1 MAKDT
6 NSKQDVIKV
15 ALEQFAD
22 SEEGSEEN
30 RESYHED
37 TKFARMAEQ
46 WPDAIKKQR
55 VQEAR
60 PVLTI
65 NKLPTFIRS
74 VVNESRQNKPS
85 IKISPVD
92 NMADE
97 DTAEVISGL
106 VRSIERNS
114 NAEIA
119 YDTAIDNSV
128 TGGFGF
134 FRISIDYSHDESFE
148 LEARIDRIPNALMV
162 HWDPSSV
169 EFDSSDWEYA
179 FISDMMKKS
188 EYEKKYPDASLVPFD
203 SSTRDISTQLWI
215 EDNRIRVSE
224 YFLRESGTRELI
236 EFSIYEE
243 QSGQDTIKVVREKDL
258 PMMARQFFQSGGMD
272 VENAKDDDVSR
283 AFIQAVGAQER
294 NRRTVTYNKVIRR
307 IINGSEV
314 LEEEE
319 WPGSTI
325 PICPVWGDEVYLGG
339 KRHLRS
345 MIRDAKDPQV
355 MFNFWRSA
363 TTELVALA
371 PKNPWIGPV
380 GFIPKGQEQKWASAN
395 TRSHQTLEYD
405 PAYGRP
411 ERQSFAQV
419 PTGALQEA
427 LSASDDMKSIM
438 GIFDSSIGAE
448 SNERSGRAILARER
462 QGDVANFHFIDNL
475 SRAIRGAGR
484 ILVEIIPAVYSAR
497 ESIRI
502 LGEDSAGKV
511 IKLTQQGDGDISNN
525 EQGEERLYNLTV
537 GKYDV
542 DVKTGP
548 SFSTQ
553 REETRETLIEI
564 MRQVPDAAAY
574 LGDVLLDHMDFV
586 GADKVSRR
594 LKSLLPEAVRSAEDE
609 SKDGADPE
617 VSGLRQQLQAQSQ
630 EFAQI
635 KEQAMGEI
643 KRLTDEN
650 EQIKADKTSDQA
662 KVQLDAELKSRELA
676 MKEREAQ
683 EKDPAV
689 DRAFQADQNRR
700 DRQVDLAKAII
711 SKVQPGDSE
720 IIQEAA
726 ASKAMEQAG
735 AIMDDR
741 NI

>member
-1 MAKDT
+1 
-6 NSKQDVIKV
+6 
-15 ALEQFAD
+15 
-22 SEEGSEEN
+22 
-30 RESYHED
+30 
-37 TKFARMAEQ
+37 
-46 WPDAIKKQR
+46 
-55 VQEAR
+55 
-60 PVLTI
+60 
-65 NKLPTFIRS
+65 
-74 VVNESRQNKPS
+74 
-85 IKISPVD
+85 
-92 NMADE
+92 
-97 DTAEVISGL
+97 
-106 VRSIERNS
+106 
-114 NAEIA
+114 
-119 YDTAIDNSV
+119 
-128 TGGFGF
+128 
-134 FRISIDYSHDESFE
+134 
-148 LEARIDRIPNALMV
+148 
-162 HWDPSSV
+162 
-169 EFDSSDWEYA
+169 
-179 FISDMMKKS
+179 
-188 EYEKKYPDASLVPFD
+188 
-203 SSTRDISTQLWI
+203 
-215 EDNRIRVSE
+215 
-224 YFLRESGTRELI
+224 
-236 EFSIYEE
+236 
-243 QSGQDTIKVVREKDL
+243 
-258 PMMARQFFQSGGMD
+258 
-272 VENAKDDDVSR
+272 
-283 AFIQAVGAQER
+283 
-294 NRRTVTYNKVIRR
+294 
-307 IINGSEV
+307 
-314 LEEEE
+314 
-319 WPGSTI
+319 
-325 PICPVWGDEVYLGG
+325 
-339 KRHLRS
+339 
-345 MIRDAKDPQV
+345 
-355 MFNFWRSA
+355 
-363 TTELVALA
+363 
-371 PKNPWIGPV
+371 
-380 GFIPKGQEQKWASAN
+380 
-395 TRSHQTLEYD
+395 
-405 PAYGRP
+405 
-411 ERQSFAQV
+411 
-419 PTGALQEA
+419 
-427 LSASDDMKSIM
+427 M

-511 IKLTQQGDGDISNN
+511 IKLTQQGDGDIRNN

-594 LKSLLPEAVRSAEDE
+594 LKSLLPEAVRSAEE
-609 SKDGADPE
+609 EAEGGADPE
-617 VSGLRQQLQAQSQ
+617 VAGLKQQLQAQSQ

-635 KEQAMGEI
+635 KEQVMGEI

-650 EQIKADKTSDQA
+650 EQIKADKTSDHA
-662 KVQLDAELKSRELA
+662 KAQLDAELKGRELA

-689 DRAFQADQNRR
+689 DRAFLADQNRR